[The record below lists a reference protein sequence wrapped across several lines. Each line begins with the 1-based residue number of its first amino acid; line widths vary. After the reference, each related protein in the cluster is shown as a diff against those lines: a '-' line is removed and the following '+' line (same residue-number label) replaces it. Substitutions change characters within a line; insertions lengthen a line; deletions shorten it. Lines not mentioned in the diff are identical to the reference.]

1 MPQALDLLHAL
12 PERFGS
18 ALATAT
24 TVLETCDIAANVGEE
39 LVLDDQTS
47 DEQDWMS
54 SLTRLPR
61 SKDGYEPAAT
71 DKLLNELGGRQ
82 AELTRE
88 REELRGRMEKL
99 EADLVHYQA
108 QEQLLGKAILSATKH
123 AETIREA
130 ARREAELILGKARRE
145 ALSREA
151 VSERKRVLAEREVVR
166 LRRITDEVQ
175 ASLKSILAVS
185 LEQLGVEVEPD
196 VSSSQSASLDE
207 ALTIALETSLG
218 DDGAGHSGPS
228 AVGSDG
234 DRKAA
239 PEAHESRPWA
249 GV

>member
-1 MPQALDLLHAL
+1 
-12 PERFGS
+12 
-18 ALATAT
+18 
-24 TVLETCDIAANVGEE
+24 
-39 LVLDDQTS
+39 
-47 DEQDWMS
+47 
-54 SLTRLPR
+54 
-61 SKDGYEPAAT
+61 
-71 DKLLNELGGRQ
+71 
-82 AELTRE
+82 
-88 REELRGRMEKL
+88 MEKL
-99 EADLVHYQA
+99 EADLAHDQA

-123 AETIREA
+123 AEDREA
-130 ARREAELILGKARRE
+130 ARRRRSLLGKARRE

-151 VSERKRVLAEREVVR
+151 VSERKRVLAEREAVR
-166 LRRITDEVQ
+166 LRRITDEAQ